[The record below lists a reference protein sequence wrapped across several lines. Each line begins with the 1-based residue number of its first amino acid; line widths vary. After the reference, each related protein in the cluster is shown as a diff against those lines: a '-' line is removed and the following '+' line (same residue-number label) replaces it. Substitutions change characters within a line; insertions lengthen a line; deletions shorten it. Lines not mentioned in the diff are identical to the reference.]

1 MKNICQKC
9 KKPKVTFLQGKTK
22 DSGTYIPCGCKEEV
36 RKKYKQ
42 PYSKLVMSAKIRLD
56 RKNIIDRDRFDLDM
70 QELKESKIN
79 YKN

>member
-9 KKPKVTFLQGKTK
+9 KKPKVTFVQGKTK
-22 DSGTYIPCGCKEEV
+22 STGTYIPCGCKEEV
-36 RKKYKQ
+36 RKTYKQ
-42 PYSKLVMSAKIRLD
+42 AYSKMVMDGKRCL
-56 RKNIIDRDRFDLDM
+56 RDRFDLDM